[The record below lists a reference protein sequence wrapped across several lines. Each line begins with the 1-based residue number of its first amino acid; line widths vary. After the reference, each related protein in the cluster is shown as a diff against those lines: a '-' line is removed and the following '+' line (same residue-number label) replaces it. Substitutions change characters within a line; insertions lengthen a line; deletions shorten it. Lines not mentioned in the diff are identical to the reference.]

1 MTDTFDYIIVGAGS
15 AGSVLANRL
24 SADDATVC
32 VLEAGPPD
40 RNPWI
45 HIPAGFTRTLTNPA
59 VNWLFESEPSEGTAG
74 RPVYAPRGKTLGGS
88 SSINGHIYNRGQR
101 MDFDSWAQE
110 GNRGWGYADILPYFK
125 RSERRIGG
133 PDEIPDAAFHGR
145 DGELPVTD
153 IDGPDHVCDAFI
165 DGAVGLGIPRNDDY
179 NGATQAGV
187 GYFQRVIENGRR
199 VSAYRAFLHPV
210 RHRPNLEIR
219 TEAHTQ
225 RILFDGR
232 RAVGVAYRH
241 RNRGDDIAVRARR
254 EVILASGSVGS
265 PQLLQISGVG
275 PAALLKEI
283 GVEVIHDLPGVGEN
297 LSDHYLARMT
307 ARVKNAR
314 TINER
319 ARGLSLVR
327 EVATYALRRRGLLA
341 MSPSQV
347 FAFWKSHP
355 SMDQPDMQLIFTPA
369 TYKAGMIA
377 QLEDEPGMTAATFA
391 LRPLSR
397 GYVRA
402 RSAAAGDKP
411 EIQPNYLDHET
422 DRQVT
427 IAGLRLDRQI
437 LNAPELAHFFDH
449 EIVPGADIQNDDE
462 LLDFARSYGTTVF
475 HLVGTCRMG
484 PAERGNVVSDELKV
498 HGLEGLRVVDA
509 SVMPA
514 MVSANTNAATMMI
527 AEKGADMILGR
538 EAPPAATH
546 L

>member
-1 MTDTFDYIIVGAGS
+1 MADTFDYIIIGAGS
-15 AGSVLANRL
+15 AGSILANRL
-24 SADDATVC
+24 SAGDATVC

-45 HIPAGFTRTLTNPA
+45 HIPAGFTRTLTNPK
-59 VNWLFESEPSEGTAG
+59 VNWLFESEPSAGTAG
-74 RPVYAPRGKTLGGS
+74 RPVYVPRGKTLGGS

-101 MDFDSWAQE
+101 MDYDSWAQE

-133 PDEIPDAAFHGR
+133 GDLDFHGC

-153 IDGPDHVCDAFI
+153 IDGPEPICEAFI
-165 DGAVGLGIPRNDDY
+165 AGAVGLGIPRNPDY

-187 GYFQRVIENGRR
+187 GYFQRVIEKGRR
-199 VSAYRAFLHPV
+199 VSAARAFLHPV
-210 RHRPNLEIR
+210 KHRSNLDIR
-219 TEAHTQ
+219 TDAHTQ
-225 RILFDGR
+225 RILFEGA
-232 RAVGVAYRH
+232 RAVGVLYK
-241 RNRGDDIAVRARR
+241 RGDREIDIRARR
-254 EVILASGSVGS
+254 EVILASGAVGS
-265 PQLLQISGVG
+265 PQLLQVSGVG
-275 PAALLKEI
+275 PAALLKDL
-283 GVEVIHDLPGVGEN
+283 GVDLVHDLPGVGEN
-297 LSDHYLARMT
+297 LSDHYLARMA

-319 ARGLSLVR
+319 ARGLSLVK
-327 EVATYALRRRGLLA
+327 EVADYALRRKGLLA

-347 FAFWKSHP
+347 FVFWKSHP
-355 SMDQPDMQLIFTPA
+355 AMEQPDMQLIFTPA

-397 GYVRA
+397 GHIRA
-402 RSAAAGDKP
+402 RTANIADMP
-411 EIQPNYLDHET
+411 IIQPNYLDHET

-427 IAGLRLDRQI
+427 IAGLRLDRQL
-437 LNAPELAHFFDH
+437 LNAPELARYFDH
-449 EIVPGADIQNDDE
+449 EVVPGADLQTDDE

-484 PAERGNVVSDELKV
+484 AADRDNVVSDELKV
-498 HGLEGLRVVDA
+498 HGIEGLRVVDA
-509 SVMPA
+509 SVMPT
-514 MVSANTNAATMMI
+514 MPSANTNAATMMI

-538 EAPPAATH
+538 EPLPAAN

>member
-1 MTDTFDYIIVGAGS
+1 MADEFDYIIVGAGS
-15 AGSVLANRL
+15 AGSLLSNRL
-24 SADDATVC
+24 SAGDATVC

-45 HIPAGFTRTLTNPA
+45 HIPAGFTRTLANPK

-101 MDFDSWAQE
+101 MDYDSWAQE

-133 PDEIPDAAFHGR
+133 KDGGDDKDFHGR
-145 DGELPVTD
+145 DGELPITD
-153 IDGPDHVCDAFI
+153 IDGPEPICEAFI

-199 VSAYRAFLHPV
+199 VSAARAFLHPV
-210 RHRPNLEIR
+210 KHRPNLDIR

-225 RILFDGR
+225 RILFEGK
-232 RAVGVAYRH
+232 RAVGIRYR
-241 RNRGDDIAVRARR
+241 RGAQEVEIRARR

-265 PQLLQISGVG
+265 PQLLQVSGVG
-275 PAALLKEI
+275 PAALLKDL
-283 GVEVIHDLPGVGEN
+283 GVTVVRDLPGVGEN

-327 EVATYALRRRGLLA
+327 EVADYALRRKGLLA

-347 FAFWKSHP
+347 FVFWKSHP
-355 SMDQPDMQLIFTPA
+355 AMDQPDMQLIFTPA
-369 TYKAGMIA
+369 TYEAGMIA
-377 QLEDEPGMTAATFA
+377 QLEDKPGMTAATFA

-397 GYVRA
+397 GHIRA
-402 RSAAAGDKP
+402 RTADIADKP
-411 EIQPNYLDHET
+411 LIQPNYLDHET

-427 IAGLRLDRQI
+427 IAGLRLDRQ
-437 LNAPELAHFFDH
+437 LLTAPELSKYYDH
-449 EIVPGADIQNDDE
+449 EIVPGADLQTDDE
-462 LLDFARSYGTTVF
+462 LLDFARRYGTTVF

-484 PAERGNVVSDELKV
+484 AADRDNVVSDELKV
-498 HGLEGLRVVDA
+498 HGIEGLRVVDA
-509 SVMPA
+509 SIMPA

-527 AEKGADMILGR
+527 AEKGADLILGN
-538 EAPPAATH
+538 APPPPAR

>member
-1 MTDTFDYIIVGAGS
+1 MADEFDYIIIGAGS
-15 AGSVLANRL
+15 AGSILANRL
-24 SADDATVC
+24 SAGDATVC

-45 HIPAGFTRTLTNPA
+45 HIPAGFTRTLANPK

-74 RPVYAPRGKTLGGS
+74 RAVYVPRGKTLGGS

-101 MDFDSWAQE
+101 MDYDSWAQE

-125 RSERRIGG
+125 RSERRIS
-133 PDEIPDAAFHGR
+133 PSNRPSDEGFHGQ

-153 IDGPDHVCDAFI
+153 IDGSDPICDAFI
-165 DGAVGLGIPRNDDY
+165 DGAAGLGIPRNPDY

-199 VSAYRAFLHPV
+199 VSAARAFLHPV
-210 RHRPNLEIR
+210 KHRPNLDIR
-219 TEAHTQ
+219 TNAHTQ
-225 RILFDGR
+225 RILFEGK
-232 RAVGVAYRH
+232 RAVGVLH
-241 RNRGDDIAVRARR
+241 KHGDREVEIRARR
-254 EVILASGSVGS
+254 EIILSSGSVGS

-275 PAALLKEI
+275 PAALLKDL
-283 GVEVIHDLPGVGEN
+283 GVEVLHEMPAVGEN

-319 ARGLSLVR
+319 ARGLSLVK
-327 EVATYALRRRGLLA
+327 EVANYALRRKGLLA

-347 FAFWKSHP
+347 FVFWKSHP
-355 SMDQPDMQLIFTPA
+355 AMELPDMQLIFTPA

-377 QLEDEPGMTAATFA
+377 QLEDEPGMTAATFG

-397 GYVRA
+397 GYIRA
-402 RSAAAGDKP
+402 RTANAGDAP
-411 EIQPNYLDHET
+411 IIQPNYLDHET

-427 IAGLRLDRQI
+427 VAGLRLDRQI
-437 LNAPELAHFFDH
+437 MQSPELAHYYEH
-449 EIVPGADIQNDDE
+449 EVVPGSDLQTDDE

-484 PAERGNVVSDELKV
+484 AADRDNVVSDELKV
-498 HGLEGLRVVDA
+498 HGIEGLRVIDA
-509 SVMPA
+509 SVMPT
-514 MVSANTNAATMMI
+514 MPSANTNAATMMI
-527 AEKGADMILGR
+527 AEKGADLILGN
-538 EAPPAATH
+538 APPPASR

>member
-1 MTDTFDYIIVGAGS
+1 MADEFDYIIVGAGS
-15 AGSVLANRL
+15 AGSILANRL
-24 SADDATVC
+24 SAGDATVC
-32 VLEAGPPD
+32 VLDAGPPD

-45 HIPAGFTRTLTNPA
+45 HIPAGFTRTLANPKI
-59 VNWLFESEPSEGTAG
+59 NWLFESEPSEGTAG
-74 RPVYAPRGKTLGGS
+74 RPVYVPRGKTLGGS

-101 MDFDSWAQE
+101 MDYDSWAQE
-110 GNRGWGYADILPYFK
+110 GNRGWGYADILPYFR

-133 PDEIPDAAFHGR
+133 PEENGDDTEFHGR

-153 IDGPDHVCDAFI
+153 IDGPEPICEAFI
-165 DGAVGLGIPRNDDY
+165 DGAVGIGIPRNDDY

-187 GYFQRVIENGRR
+187 GYFQRVIEKGRR

-210 RHRPNLEIR
+210 RHRPNLDIR
-219 TEAHTQ
+219 TDAHTR
-225 RILFDGR
+225 RILFEGK
-232 RAVGVAYRH
+232 RAVGIRYRKGG
-241 RNRGDDIAVRARR
+241 REIEIRARR

-275 PAALLKEI
+275 PAALLKDL
-283 GVEVIHDLPGVGEN
+283 GVEVVHDLPGVGEN

-319 ARGLSLVR
+319 ARGLSLVK
-327 EVATYALRRRGLLA
+327 EVANYALRRKGLLA

-347 FAFWKSHP
+347 FVFWKSHP
-355 SMDQPDMQLIFTPA
+355 AMEQPDMQLIFTPA
-369 TYKAGMIA
+369 TYEAGKIA
-377 QLEDEPGMTAATFA
+377 KLEDEPGMTAATFA

-397 GYVRA
+397 GFIRA
-402 RSAAAGDKP
+402 RSADMADKP
-411 EIQPNYLDHET
+411 IIQPNYLDHET

-427 IAGLRLDRQI
+427 VAGLRLDRQ
-437 LNAPELAHFFDH
+437 LLTAPELAQYYEH
-449 EIVPGADIQNDDE
+449 EIVPGADLQTDDE
-462 LLDFARSYGTTVF
+462 LLDFARRYGTTVF

-484 PAERGNVVSDELKV
+484 AADRDNVVSDELKV

-509 SVMPA
+509 SVMPT
-514 MVSANTNAATMMI
+514 MPSANTNAATMMI
-527 AEKGADMILGR
+527 AEKGADMILGN
-538 EAPPAATH
+538 APPPAAR